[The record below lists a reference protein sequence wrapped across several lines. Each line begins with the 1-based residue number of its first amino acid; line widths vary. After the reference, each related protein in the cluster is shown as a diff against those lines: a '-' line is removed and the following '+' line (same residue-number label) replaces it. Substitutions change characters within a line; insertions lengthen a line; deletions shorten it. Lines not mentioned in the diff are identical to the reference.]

1 MRGNLLTGMSQYS
14 GIKSDMLS
22 TATTLKTNLMA
33 SPKKKFIEPPKM
45 GQFLF
50 VDSSCGQP
58 VIIKNQKVKTLYD
71 EVQSGPF
78 NTSCGKC
85 NNRNLDFYDKLDQDT
100 ALDILTYIR
109 NLRMKNKGKSLNL
122 S

>member
-1 MRGNLLTGMSQYS
+1 MNLITGMSQTAYS
-14 GIKSDMLS
+14 GFGPKSEMLS
-22 TATTLKTNLMA
+22 TATTLKTIVN
-33 SPKKKFIEPPKM
+33 KKKEIEAPKM

-50 VDSSCGQP
+50 VESNYGNP
-58 VIIKNQKVKTLYD
+58 VVIKNQKVKTLYD

-78 NTSCGKC
+78 NTSCKKC
-85 NNRNLDFYDKLDQDT
+85 NSRNLDFYDKLDQDT

-109 NLRMKNKGKSLNL
+109 NLRMKNKGKNLNL